1 MLHILNM
8 KRQFKLENV
17 SSGELFRIE
26 VILNNKAGKDNYKLN
41 KETQVLTLETTDS
54 IIDLVKEEI
63 EKINEDIDM
72 VEREYKP
79 VKRKVL
85 ILKNLDCANCA
96 NTIERRAKRT
106 IENDYIS
113 ADFTTGKFIIETT
126 SDEAIASL
134 KETVKKIAHDVDSNI
149 EVLDIS
155 EDINEKE
162 EEEEGLT
169 KGRKRELIIAGVI
182 FLLGFI
188 TKTIF
193 NIAKFEDGFNVF
205 NYTITWK
212 IVIVYSTYIPAYI
225 ALGRKVLTGALRN
238 AIHGHV
244 FDEQFLMA
252 LATIVAL
259 AIRYYD
265 EAMFVMVF
273 YQLGEFLQ
281 DYVVD
286 RTRNSIKSLINI
298 QPQVASVLVDGA
310 IVEMNPKEVIVGDEV
325 VIKVGDKV
333 PLDGVIVSG
342 NAEVDESALTG
353 ESLEKYVKEGDK
365 VLSGS
370 ILKSGNIIV
379 KVEKIYED
387 SMVAKVLNMVEN
399 ASSKKSKSENFISK
413 FARYYTP
420 TVVILAVL
428 LGALLPI
435 ISNKYTL
442 DWAGYKESIRIA
454 LIFLVV
460 SCPCALV
467 LSVPLGFFGGIGGAS
482 KEGILIKGSNY
493 LEALTDIKVVAL
505 DKTGTITEGKYVLKK
520 VISTSNYSKDKIMYY
535 AAHAES
541 LSNHPIAHCIVE
553 AYNKPINPT
562 VVERIS
568 EAEERGIGANI
579 DGVEVWIGRKE
590 FLESKGIQINK
601 EVKKLNNFTISIN
614 GVNAGYFVFR
624 DRIKSNAKTTIA
636 KMKAVGVEKVVML
649 TGDNEEIANEVAFKT
664 TVDSYFS
671 EMTPLDKVDKMLELK
686 EDLDGKGKVAFV
698 GDGVN
703 DTPVLSA
710 SDVGIAMGALGSDA
724 AIEVADVVLMT
735 DDLNNIPK
743 AIKIAKKTKRIVI
756 ENVVL
761 ALIVKVGVLAI
772 SVIGVGWI
780 NQILMYEAIFADVGV
795 SLLAVLNSIR
805 AMRVD
810 KEWNI

>member
-1 MLHILNM
+1 M
-8 KRQFKLENV
+8 KKQFKLDSI
-17 SSGELFRIE
+17 SSGELFRVEISLKKLLDKDQY
-26 VILNNKAGKDNYKLN
+26 ILDKEKYLLTVDSSDDIINKALD
-41 KETQVLTLETTDS
+41 
-54 IIDLVKEEI
+54 EI
-63 EKINEDIDM
+63 HSINEDIEII
-72 VEREYKP
+72 EREFKP

-85 ILKNLDCANCA
+85 ILRNLDCANCA

-106 IENDYIS
+106 IENDMIS
-113 ADFTTGKFIIETT
+113 VDFSTGKFIIETT
-126 SDEAIASL
+126 SDSALENL
-134 KETVKKIAHDVDSNI
+134 KENVKKIALDVDSNI
-149 EVLDIS
+149 EVLDLD
-155 EDINEKE
+155 EADTKE
-162 EEEEGLT
+162 EKEEGLT
-169 KGRKRELIIAGVI
+169 KGRKRELIVAGVI

-193 NIAKFEDGFNVF
+193 NIIKFEEGFPFINGF
-205 NYTITWK
+205 ISWK
-212 IVIVYSTYIPAYI
+212 YVVVYATYIPSYI
-225 ALGRKVLTGALRN
+225 ALSRNVLSGALKN

-244 FDEQFLMA
+244 FDEKFLMV
-252 LATIVAL
+252 LATVVAL
-259 AIRYYD
+259 AINYYD

-298 QPQVASVLVDGA
+298 QPQVANVLVDGA
-310 IVEMNPKEVIVGDEV
+310 ITEMNPKEVIVGDEV

-333 PLDGVIVSG
+333 PLDGVIIKGS
-342 NAEVDESALTG
+342 AEIDESALTG
-353 ESLEKYVKEGDK
+353 ESLEKYVKEGSR

-370 ILKSGNIIV
+370 ICKSGNIIV
-379 KVEKIYED
+379 KVEKAYED
-387 SMVAKVLNMVEN
+387 SMVAKVLDMVEN

-420 TVVILAVL
+420 TVVILALL
-428 LGALLPI
+428 LGSLLPL
-435 ISNKYTL
+435 ISNKYPL
-442 DWAGYKESIRIA
+442 NWEGYKASIRIA

-505 DKTGTITEGKYVLKK
+505 DKTGTLTEGKYVLKK
-520 VISTSNYSKDKIMYY
+520 VISCSNYSKEKIMYY

-541 LSNHPIAHCIVE
+541 LSPHPIARSIVE
-553 AYNKPINPT
+553 GYNKPINPT
-562 VVERIS
+562 IIKQIS
-568 EAEERGIGANI
+568 ESEARGIGAMV

-590 FLESKGIQINK
+590 FLEEQGITINK
-601 EVKKLNNFTISIN
+601 EVKKLNNFTISID

-624 DRIKSNAKTTIA
+624 DRIKSNAKITIG
-636 KMKAVGVEKVVML
+636 KLKQEGVDKVVML
-649 TGDNEEIANEVAFKT
+649 TGDNEEIANEVAYKT
-664 TVDSYFS
+664 TVDDYYS

-686 EDLDGKGKVAFV
+686 QELNGKGKLAFV

-743 AIKIAKKTKRIVI
+743 AIRIAKKTKRIVI

-761 ALIVKVGVLAI
+761 ALIVKVGVLAL

-780 NQILMYEAIFADVGV
+780 NQVLMYEAIFADVGV

>member
-1 MLHILNM
+1 MSFVSLILT
-8 KRQFKLENV
+8 
-17 SSGELFRIE
+17 LF
-26 VILNNKAGKDNYKLN
+26 VGLFILLGSIIGLNYKNNKRLTDFSISVAFGVIISLILFEILP
-41 KETQVLTLETTDS
+41 ETFEIL
-54 IIDLVKEEI
+54 KEEI
-63 EKINEDIDM
+63 GIFRCVVVITLLSLIGIVLLKILDLFVPHHNHEVHHHHKHNVEK
-72 VEREYKP
+72 
-79 VKRKVL
+79 
-85 ILKNLDCANCA
+85 CH
-96 NTIERRAKRT
+96 
-106 IENDYIS
+106 NDHLHHIGIIS
-113 ADFTTGKFIIETT
+113 
-126 SDEAIASL
+126 SIA
-134 KETVKKIAHDVDSNI
+134 
-149 EVLDIS
+149 
-155 EDINEKE
+155 
-162 EEEEGLT
+162 
-169 KGRKRELIIAGVI
+169 VI
-182 FLLGFI
+182 FHNLIEGMSLYIVSSSNFLSGILLCVGI
-188 TKTIF
+188 GLH
-193 NIAKFEDGFNVF
+193 NIPMG
-205 NYTITWK
+205 
-212 IVIVYSTYIPAYI
+212 
-225 ALGRKVLTGALRN
+225 L
-238 AIHGHV
+238 
-244 FDEQFLMA
+244 
-252 LATIVAL
+252 
-259 AIRYYD
+259 
-265 EAMFVMVF
+265 
-273 YQLGEFLQ
+273 
-281 DYVVD
+281 
-286 RTRNSIKSLINI
+286 
-298 QPQVASVLVDGA
+298 
-310 IVEMNPKEVIVGDEV
+310 
-325 VIKVGDKV
+325 
-333 PLDGVIVSG
+333 VIVS
-342 NAEVDESALTG
+342 T
-353 ESLEKYVKEGDK
+353 
-365 VLSGS
+365 
-370 ILKSGNIIV
+370 
-379 KVEKIYED
+379 
-387 SMVAKVLNMVEN
+387 
-399 ASSKKSKSENFISK
+399 
-413 FARYYTP
+413 
-420 TVVILAVL
+420 LA
-428 LGALLPI
+428 A
-435 ISNKYTL
+435 
-442 DWAGYKESIRIA
+442 
-454 LIFLVV
+454 
-460 SCPCALV
+460 
-467 LSVPLGFFGGIGGAS
+467 
-482 KEGILIKGSNY
+482 
-493 LEALTDIKVVAL
+493 
-505 DKTGTITEGKYVLKK
+505 
-520 VISTSNYSKDKIMYY
+520 SNYSKDKIMYY

-686 EDLDGKGKVAFV
+686 EDLEGKGKVAFV

-810 KEWNI
+810 KE